1 MNVKVQY
8 KIYGGGSDHFGIQGG
23 VNQFVTMPSI
33 ANVDAADPIVDV
45 VAERFVANSSS
56 WEVAAPSVNSVD
68 GGAVLVLY
76 LLDSVT
82 SRDGEVAILGVT
94 SHDGFEVL
102 GSDIAL
108 SGENMSVLISPSE
121 EGGGC
126 TEPMV
131 AALSGVSGNEGEAS
145 NQIASGI
152 AVAIALRPQGGLVSD
167 LLIPCSKNA
176 LWNETRAM
184 EREGLAQIYKKTG
197 GSGWVRSGGWLEEGI
212 DHCNFEGVDCN
223 EFGLVTSL
231 DLERNNLKGS
241 LPRLDDKFRF
251 LQHLNFGSNSDLQG
265 SFDDLG
271 AQELANITHI
281 NLSRT
286 KLTGG
291 LGRLPESLLHLDC
304 SDSFLGPEA
313 LNITQGGNST
323 LEVLDLGGNDFR
335 ALNVSLLPS
344 LKILDVSRN
353 KKLEYPIA
361 SLGIGML
368 SNLEKLIL
376 SKSPLSGDLRVGHM
390 QNLRHL
396 DINGLGLSGSIDDTG
411 IANVP
416 NLTHI
421 DLSGSSFEGEFNFC
435 NYTYLSYLDL
445 SANFLEA
452 NLTNLGC
459 ALLTHFEY
467 LDLSG
472 NNYTGK
478 LNTIGNLLLLR
489 YMDISR
495 NRFYGPLPT
504 DGVLGF
510 ITYMDISFNAF
521 SGTLPNFVAPT
532 LTHLDCS
539 HNYFVGTIPL
549 SIGQLTVLSHLDL
562 SNQLTSEYNTATGER
577 ETSGLVGQIPESI
590 GQLRFLQ
597 SLLLSKNLLSGSIPG
612 SVSTLIYLNTIDLED
627 NNIGSRIPSSLNI
640 LEQLD
645 RVLLARNRLSGP
657 IPDLSGSREK
667 VRTVTL
673 SGNPDLDAP
682 APFILCDLE
691 DLDLRSSPKY
701 CPAERSALAAF
712 YTDLKGGEWLNRTGW
727 LTNAHRKY

>member
-1 MNVKVQY
+1 MSDYFFMYDCQDFASHLLSYSFVFTQLIGDSGGTDNGERAQYRENWTPLADIGGGDVNVKVQY

-33 ANVDAADPIVDV
+33 TNADAANPVVDI
-45 VAERFVANSSS
+45 VAERFVTNSSS

-68 GGAVLVLY
+68 GGAVLVMY
-76 LLDSVT
+76 LLDSDS
-82 SRDGEVAILGVT
+82 SRGGDVVVSGLTAR
-94 SHDGFEVL
+94 DGFELL
-102 GSDIAL
+102 GSNIAM
-108 SGENMSVLISPSE
+108 SGENMAVFISPSE
-121 EGGGC
+121 EDGGC
-126 TEPMV
+126 TDPVV
-131 AALSGVSGNEGEAS
+131 ANLSGASGNAGDDVGDQA
-145 NQIASGI
+145 ASGI
-152 AVAIALRPQGGLVSD
+152 VMAIALRPQNGPVSN

-176 LWNETRAM
+176 LWNETRTI
-184 EREGLAQIYKKTG
+184 EREGLAQIYNETG
-197 GSGWVRSGGWLEEGI
+197 GPGWVRSGGWLEGGT
-212 DHCNFEGVDCN
+212 DQCNFEGVDCN

-231 DLERNNLKGS
+231 NLERNNLKGS

-251 LQHLNFGSNSDLQG
+251 LQHLNFGSNADLQG

-271 AQELANITHI
+271 AHNLANITHI

-286 KLTGG
+286 KLSGV
-291 LGRLPESLLHLDC
+291 LGQLPGSLQYLDC
-304 SDSFLGPEA
+304 SDGFLGPEA

-323 LEVLDLGGNDFR
+323 LKVLDLGGNDFR
-335 ALNVSLLPS
+335 ALNVSS
-344 LKILDVSRN
+344 LSSLQSFDVSRN

-361 SLGIGML
+361 SLGIGNL
-368 SNLEKLIL
+368 PNLERLVL
-376 SKSPLSGDLRVGHM
+376 SKSPLTGDLRVGHM
-390 QNLRHL
+390 QNLKHL

-445 SANFLEA
+445 SANSLES
-452 NLTNLGC
+452 NLTDMGC
-459 ALLTHFEY
+459 SLLTHFEY

-472 NNYTGK
+472 NNFTGK
-478 LNTIGNLLLLR
+478 LNTIGNLLQLR

-510 ITYMDISFNAF
+510 ITYMDISFNSF

-539 HNYFVGTIPL
+539 HNYFVGTIPS

-562 SNQLTSEYNTATGER
+562 SNQLTSEYNTDTGER

-597 SLLLSKNLLSGSIPG
+597 SLLLSKNLLSGSIPD
-612 SVSTLIYLNTIDLED
+612 SVSTLTYLNTIDLED
-627 NNIGSRIPSSLNI
+627 NNVGSRIPPSLNI

-645 RVLLARNRLSGP
+645 RVLLARNR
-657 IPDLSGSREK
+657 
-667 VRTVTL
+667 
-673 SGNPDLDAP
+673 
-682 APFILCDLE
+682 
-691 DLDLRSSPKY
+691 
-701 CPAERSALAAF
+701 
-712 YTDLKGGEWLNRTGW
+712 
-727 LTNAHRKY
+727 